1 MQLYHYSRLTG
12 ELGSQTT
19 ARKSPLFDASIHP
32 SSEEFLIPANT
43 TIVAPPIVGTSEVA
57 CFNDNAWEKKADY
70 RGEIYYDKITKQPIE
85 ITEIGITPDETV
97 TAIEPTEYV
106 NWDTASGAWVID
118 MEEWLSTSIRPQRD
132 NLLNQ
137 VDIKYCNSEKWE
149 NMTQTKKTA
158 WSAYKQL
165 LRELPETIDYNNPIW
180 PTQPV

>member
-1 MQLYHYSRLTG
+1 
-12 ELGSQTT
+12 
-19 ARKSPLFDASIHP
+19 
-32 SSEEFLIPANT
+32 
-43 TIVAPPIVGTSEVA
+43 
-57 CFNDNAWEKKADY
+57 
-70 RGEIYYDKITKQPIE
+70 
-85 ITEIGITPDETV
+85 
-97 TAIEPTEYV
+97 
-106 NWDTASGAWVID
+106 